1 MDSKPRALLI
11 SLSLFLSLSLSLQ
24 QIRVFWRN
32 DNKFYKAIVTAF
44 RPSDWSHRLQYPFD
58 GEHEWNQL
66 FRPMVFVAPGD
77 GEVGEGQG
85 QEEVAAF
92 DDGEVGR
99 RRPSAPRRRYDPTG
113 GDLSGKHLW
122 IPSLELC

>member
-1 MDSKPRALLI
+1 M
-11 SLSLFLSLSLSLQ
+11 
-24 QIRVFWRN
+24 FWRN

-77 GEVGEGQG
+77 GEVGEGM
-85 QEEVAAF
+85 EEVAALE
-92 DDGEVGR
+92 DDPIGDGGVGPAR
-99 RRPSAPRRRYDPTG
+99 DPDTCALPHGPR
-113 GDLSGKHLW
+113 
-122 IPSLELC
+122 